1 MDKESLF
8 RWLSNALKD
17 TPVDLEEVYV
27 GDEKDGQ
34 VYVLFKNLEE
44 EDNGN

>member
-8 RWLSNALKD
+8 RWLSNVLKD

>member
-17 TPVDLEEVYV
+17 TPVDFLEVYV

-34 VYVLFKNLEE
+34 VYVLFENLEE